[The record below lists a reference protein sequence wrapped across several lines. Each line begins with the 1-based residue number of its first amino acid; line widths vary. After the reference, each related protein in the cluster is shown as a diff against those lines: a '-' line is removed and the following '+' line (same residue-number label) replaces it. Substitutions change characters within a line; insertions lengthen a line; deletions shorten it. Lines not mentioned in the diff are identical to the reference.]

1 MSKETCKCGKMSE
14 KSIGS
19 HLPVTLKYCSA
30 SATLVGN
37 TLLIKRP
44 KVLVPIHRADSLA
57 LKININRLDTK
68 QPIYKQ
74 IKSNQFK
81 NSIIFA
87 LLYVVLIKSTVR
99 VAQFARVTRLL
110 RIFAGDF
117 SFCASTLHILCTEA
131 TCLVR
136 RSYTSRMRALH
147 VEYRVC
153 WALRISRVRAAH
165 LENARFTF
173 CARTPR
179 IL

>member
-1 MSKETCKCGKMSE
+1 MNE
-14 KSIGS
+14 KSNGS

-87 LLYVVLIKSTVR
+87 LLVCCLNQIYRTRCAICARNAPLANICRRFIFILCVYAAYLVHGSNVSCTQELHISGACTARGVSRVLGT
-99 VAQFARVTRLL
+99 AHLAR
-110 RIFAGDF
+110 
-117 SFCASTLHILCTEA
+117 SCCAS
-131 TCLVR
+131 
-136 RSYTSRMRALH
+136 
-147 VEYRVC
+147 
-153 WALRISRVRAAH
+153 
-165 LENARFTF
+165 
-173 CARTPR
+173 
-179 IL
+179 

>member
-1 MSKETCKCGKMSE
+1 MSE

-87 LLYVVLIKSTVR
+87 LLVCCLNQIYCTRCAICARNAPLANIFRRFIFILCVYAAYLVHGSNVSCTQELHISGACTARGVSRVLGT
-99 VAQFARVTRLL
+99 AHLAR
-110 RIFAGDF
+110 
-117 SFCASTLHILCTEA
+117 SCCAS
-131 TCLVR
+131 
-136 RSYTSRMRALH
+136 
-147 VEYRVC
+147 
-153 WALRISRVRAAH
+153 
-165 LENARFTF
+165 
-173 CARTPR
+173 
-179 IL
+179 

>member
-1 MSKETCKCGKMSE
+1 MSE
-14 KSIGS
+14 KSTGS
-19 HLPVTLKYCSA
+19 YLPVTLKYCSA

-87 LLYVVLIKSTVR
+87 RSVCCLNQIYRARCAICARSSLLAHICR
-99 VAQFARVTRLL
+99 
-110 RIFAGDF
+110 RIIF
-117 SFCASTLHILCTEA
+117 ILCVYA
-131 TCLVR
+131 TYLMHG
-136 RSYTSRMRALH
+136 SH
-147 VEYRVC
+147 VSCTQE
-153 WALRISRVRAAH
+153 LRISRGRT
-165 LENARFTF
+165 ARGVS
-173 CARTPR
+173 CMWAMR
-179 IL
+179 ISRCTS

>member
-1 MSKETCKCGKMSE
+1 MSE

-81 NSIIFA
+81 NSIIFGLYVCCLHQIYRARCAICASNA
-87 LLYVVLIKSTVR
+87 LLAHIC
-99 VAQFARVTRLL
+99 
-110 RIFAGDF
+110 RIFI
-117 SFCASTLHILCTEA
+117 SVLCVYA
-131 TCLVR
+131 AYLVQG
-136 RSYTSRMRALH
+136 SH
-147 VEYRVC
+147 VSCTQE
-153 WALRISRVRAAH
+153 LRISRARTARGVSCMWALHISCVRAAH
-165 LENARFTF
+165 LENARFTV
-173 CARTPR
+173 CARTLR

>member
-1 MSKETCKCGKMSE
+1 MSE
-14 KSIGS
+14 KSTGS

-81 NSIIFA
+81 NSIIFPLPVCCLNQIYRTRCA
-87 LLYVVLIKSTVR
+87 I
-99 VAQFARVTRLL
+99 ARVTRFL
-110 RIFAGDF
+110 RIFAGDLF

-131 TCLVR
+131 ACLVR
-136 RSYTSRMRALH
+136 RSYTSRLRALH